1 MMLEHMGWR
10 EAADRIRQALQATIR
25 EGTVTY
31 DLARQIQG
39 AREVRCSEFAARLA
53 DILES
58 GSAG

>member
-1 MMLEHMGWR
+1 MGWR
-10 EAADRIRQALQATIR
+10 EAADQVRRALQSAIR

-39 AREVRCSEFAARLA
+39 AREVRCSEFAARVSE
-53 DILES
+53 ILEA